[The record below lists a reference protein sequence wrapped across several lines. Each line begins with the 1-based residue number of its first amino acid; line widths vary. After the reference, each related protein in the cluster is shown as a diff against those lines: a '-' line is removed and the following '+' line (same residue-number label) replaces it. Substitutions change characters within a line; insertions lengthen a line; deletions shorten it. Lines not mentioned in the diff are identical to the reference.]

1 MSDLHDQRLHRN
13 LALIHIIKAF
23 IFNFIRSPDSFNF
36 NFIQIM
42 ESDPGLPR
50 QEVLVGIPVNRLPTP
65 VEELQYCIYRFTVY
79 SVVIDSLSTAR
90 YNSIY
95 CTPSTAYL
103 FCTAPVYPSYSGLR
117 TFGFVA
123 LVKSNLFEIERR
135 SYSSFHSHSTCR
147 LMERMTTE
155 TQQPLRPVG
164 LFVVLRR

>member
-65 VEELQYCIYRFTVY
+65 VEELLCLQVYCI
-79 SVVIDSLSTAR
+79 
-90 YNSIY
+90 
-95 CTPSTAYL
+95 
-103 FCTAPVYPSYSGLR
+103 
-117 TFGFVA
+117 FG
-123 LVKSNLFEIERR
+123 SNRQ
-135 SYSSFHSHSTCR
+135 SKHST
-147 LMERMTTE
+147 
-155 TQQPLRPVG
+155 V
-164 LFVVLRR
+164 

>member
-65 VEELQYCIYRFTVY
+65 VEELQYCIYRF
-79 SVVIDSLSTAR
+79 
-90 YNSIY
+90 IY
-95 CTPSTAYL
+95 CI
-103 FCTAPVYPSYSGLR
+103 
-117 TFGFVA
+117 FG
-123 LVKSNLFEIERR
+123 SNRQ
-135 SYSSFHSHSTCR
+135 SKHST
-147 LMERMTTE
+147 
-155 TQQPLRPVG
+155 V
-164 LFVVLRR
+164 